1 MFIIHQPGIRG
12 TDTVYNTADYDRIMI
27 SLSKSRPGDEIH
39 KYSQP
44 LLRVVKTM
52 KISARNQI
60 PGTVKMIKKGPV
72 STEVVISVG
81 GGYEM
86 VSSITTHSA
95 ESLKLKEGSKV
106 YAIVKASEVM
116 IGID

>member
-1 MFIIHQPGIRG
+1 
-12 TDTVYNTADYDRIMI
+12 
-27 SLSKSRPGDEIH
+27 
-39 KYSQP
+39 
-44 LLRVVKTM
+44 M

-72 STEVVISVG
+72 STEVVIAIAG
-81 GGYEM
+81 GNEI

-95 ESLKLKEGSKV
+95 ETLKLHQGSEV

-116 IGID
+116 VGVD

>member
-1 MFIIHQPGIRG
+1 
-12 TDTVYNTADYDRIMI
+12 
-27 SLSKSRPGDEIH
+27 
-39 KYSQP
+39 
-44 LLRVVKTM
+44 M

-72 STEVVISVG
+72 STEIVIVIG
-81 GGYEM
+81 GGYEI

-95 ESLKLKEGSKV
+95 EKMNIAQGSKV